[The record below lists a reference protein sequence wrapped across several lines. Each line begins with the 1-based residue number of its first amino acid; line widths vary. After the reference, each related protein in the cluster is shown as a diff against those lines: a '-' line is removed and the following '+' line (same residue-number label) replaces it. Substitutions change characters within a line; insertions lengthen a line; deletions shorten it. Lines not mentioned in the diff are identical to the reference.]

1 MNHQPTRRQL
11 ILREW
16 NKRVGRDLRKAR
28 RRQAF
33 WEAANAT
40 INTALDCFGAAV
52 ILGGGLFIY
61 CFGEELLNI
70 LADFTSK

>member
-1 MNHQPTRRQL
+1 MNRQPTRRQL
-11 ILREW
+11 VLR
-16 NKRVGRDLRKAR
+16 
-28 RRQAF
+28 
-33 WEAANAT
+33 T
-40 INTALDCFGAAV
+40 INTALDCLGAAV

>member
-1 MNHQPTRRQL
+1 MNRQ
-11 ILREW
+11 RS
-16 NKRVGRDLRKAR
+16 R

-33 WEAANAT
+33 WQAANA
-40 INTALDCFGAAV
+40 ALDCFGAAV
-52 ILGGGLFIY
+52 ILGGGLLAY